1 MRLMS
6 KKGTLTV
13 NHHTNGSS
21 VPLAFPITHDGR
33 TIDSVTL
40 RRPRVGDSLAAQ
52 RNAASPA
59 ELEIQLMA
67 LLTGLPIS
75 AIELID
81 MQDYT
86 ALQQALKDLVTS

>member
-1 MRLMS
+1 MRPKS
-6 KKGTLTV
+6 PKGTLTV
-13 NHHTNGSS
+13 NDHATSSS
-21 VPLAFPITHDGR
+21 VTLAFPISHDGR

-59 ELEIQLMA
+59 ELEIQLMS

>member
-1 MRLMS
+1 MS
-6 KKGTLTV
+6 TKGTLTV
-13 NHHTNGSS
+13 NDRTNSSS
-21 VPLAFPITHDGR
+21 VPLAFPITYDGR

>member
-1 MRLMS
+1 MRTKS
-6 KKGTLTV
+6 TKGILTV
-13 NHHTNGSS
+13 NDHANSSS
-21 VPLAFPITHDGR
+21 VTLAFPITHDGR

>member
-1 MRLMS
+1 M
-6 KKGTLTV
+6 
-13 NHHTNGSS
+13 NHPASSSS
-21 VPLAFPITHDGR
+21 VTLAFPITHDGLM
-33 TIDSVTL
+33 IEVVTL

>member
-1 MRLMS
+1 MIE
-6 KKGTLTV
+6 V
-13 NHHTNGSS
+13 
-21 VPLAFPITHDGR
+21 
-33 TIDSVTL
+33 VTL

>member
-1 MRLMS
+1 MTDHATSR
-6 KKGTLTV
+6 
-13 NHHTNGSS
+13 S

-33 TIDSVTL
+33 TVDSITL

-67 LLTGLPIS
+67 LLTGLPTA

-86 ALQQALKDLVTS
+86 TLQQALKDLVTG